1 MMKKLIALLCAAALA
16 FTVVGCSSASSDS
29 TGSDSSSSESAS
41 TSESTPETDVDPEEP
56 ATPPEGGDTTDGDS
70 GTSTEPVE
78 ADADLSALIDSI
90 YASVDPGI
98 MVATSGVDLS
108 QASWVTYYTGLEDAS
123 NLDAAVASEAMIGS
137 QAYSLVLVRVKDG
150 VDATEI
156 ANQMA
161 AGIDPAK
168 WICAQADDLQ
178 VGAAGNIAML
188 IMVDT
193 ALSETVTAAQIADA
207 FVTASGDDTASC
219 WVPETIG
226 AAGHSMQ

>member
-1 MMKKLIALLCAAALA
+1 MDA
-16 FTVVGCSSASSDS
+16 DQ
-29 TGSDSSSSESAS
+29 
-41 TSESTPETDVDPEEP
+41 P
-56 ATPPEGGDTTDGDS
+56 ATPPEGEGSIDDS
-70 GTSTEPVE
+70 SAAVEPVE
-78 ADADLSALIDSI
+78 PVEPDADLSALVDSI

-108 QASWVTYYTGLEDAS
+108 QASWLRYYTGLEDAS
-123 NLDAAVASEAMIGS
+123 DLEAAVASEAMIGS

-150 VDATEI
+150 VDAAEV

-168 WICAQADDLQ
+168 WVCAQADDIQ

-188 IMVDT
+188 IMVDSSLDVS
-193 ALSETVTAAQIADA
+193 ASAIADA
-207 FVTASGDDTASC
+207 FVTASGTDGASC

-226 AAGHSMQ
+226 EAGHSIQ

>member
-70 GTSTEPVE
+70 GTSPEPVE

-137 QAYSLVLVRVKDG
+137 QAYSLVLVRG
-150 VDATEI
+150 
-156 ANQMA
+156 
-161 AGIDPAK
+161 G
-168 WICAQADDLQ
+168 
-178 VGAAGNIAML
+178 
-188 IMVDT
+188 
-193 ALSETVTAAQIADA
+193 
-207 FVTASGDDTASC
+207 
-219 WVPETIG
+219 
-226 AAGHSMQ
+226 

>member
-1 MMKKLIALLCAAALA
+1 MKKLLALLCAAAMAL
-16 FTVVGCSSASSDS
+16 TVAGCSAASSES
-29 TGSDSSSSESAS
+29 TGSDSSSSQSAS

-56 ATPPEGGDTTDGDS
+56 ATPPEDGDTADSDS
-70 GTSTEPVE
+70 GAVTEPVE
-78 ADADLSALIDSI
+78 ADADLSALVDSI
-90 YASVDPGI
+90 YASADPGI
-98 MVATSGVDLS
+98 MVATSGIDLS

-123 NLDAAVASEAMIGS
+123 DLDAAVASEAMIGS

-150 VDATEI
+150 VDAAEV
-156 ANQMA
+156 ADQMA

-168 WICAQADDLQ
+168 WICAQADDIQ

-193 ALSETVTAAQIADA
+193 ALSETVTSTKIADA
-207 FVTASGDDTASC
+207 FVAATGDDSASC
-219 WVPETIG
+219 WVPQTVG